1 MKMLTYALA
10 LPVLLVGMTLNAAA
24 ELTTFSFDDPKGV
37 NGIIFMIDSELEPIV
52 GMAGGITGT
61 VQYDPAEPALFK
73 GSVSFP
79 VSQIRLVND
88 KMQEHMV
95 GPKWL
100 DAAGDMQV
108 KFSFDEV
115 TDVTAA
121 EEEEGDAH
129 VLTVKGTLSLGPAS
143 VEKTVNIGVTHLY
156 GAAPKR
162 GQVDSG
168 DLLVL
173 RSQFTMDRRD
183 LGIEN
188 DSESVGPEF
197 GVFVPIVGYSQH

>member
-10 LPVLLVGMTLNAAA
+10 LPVLLAGMALNAAA

-37 NGIIFMIDSELEPIV
+37 NGIIFMIDSEMEPIV

-61 VQYDPAEPALFK
+61 VQYDPAEPGLFS

-88 KMQEHMV
+88 TMQQHMV

-115 TDVTAA
+115 TGVAAA
-121 EEEEGDAH
+121 EESDAQ

-143 VEKTVNIGVTHLY
+143 VEKTVNIAVTHLY

-162 GQVDSG
+162 GQADSG

-173 RSQFTMDRRD
+173 RSQFTVDRRD

>member
-1 MKMLTYALA
+1 MKMLIYALA
-10 LPVLLVGMTLNAAA
+10 LPVLLVGLALNAAA

-37 NGIIFMIDSELEPIV
+37 NGIIFMIDSEMEPIV

-61 VQYDPAEPALFK
+61 VQYDPAEPALFS

-88 KMQEHMV
+88 TMQQHMV

-100 DAAGDMQV
+100 DASGDMQV

-121 EEEEGDAH
+121 EEGDAQ

-143 VEKTVNIGVTHLY
+143 VEKTVNIAVTHLY

-173 RSQFTMDRRD
+173 RSQFTVDRRD